1 MSHSQWATHRKAEAE
16 KGSGF
21 TLVDVYL
28 CVNVCAQTVP
38 FLKVIFG
45 TAFPLLIFWILTCP
59 YWYSR
64 FSCSPKEIHLN
75 CVKERKMSWGK
86 LSDFLPHSFI
96 YQRKLWFCEIKCN
109 RCLFW
114 FSHGVFSLFPCPFF
128 PHSTVLFHTGLFLE
142 LPPTHTLK
150 RWWLLQAPASGLRHF
165 CIAAHFSYLH
175 FLLKHYL
182 RCLLRKESKA
192 CHSGCCLEVV
202 GCP

>member
-86 LSDFLPHSFI
+86 LLDFLPHSFI

-109 RCLFW
+109 RCCPGFLM
-114 FSHGVFSLFPCPFF
+114 VFSPCSLVLSFLTPQSF
-128 PHSTVLFHTGLFLE
+128 STLVFSWSS
-142 LPPTHTLK
+142 PPLI
-150 RWWLLQAPASGLRHF
+150 L
-165 CIAAHFSYLH
+165 
-175 FLLKHYL
+175 
-182 RCLLRKESKA
+182 
-192 CHSGCCLEVV
+192 
-202 GCP
+202 